1 MNTTYAAVRRDP
13 RQLSQVIKVEIS
25 VPETTGGC
33 ARILKARN
41 IWKIKN
47 LLLLMVLIFLLCL
60 PPILVIRNSNL
71 KIHEWNILSYCYSSL
86 CIPQVKLY
94 FLAKSKPNCITSLLF
109 FLSRQN
115 ERPLLK
121 VKKVFLTV
129 GLLT

>member
-47 LLLLMVLIFLLCL
+47 LLLLMVLIFLLYL
-60 PPILVIRNSNL
+60 PPILVIRNSYL
-71 KIHEWNILSYCYSSL
+71 KIHE
-86 CIPQVKLY
+86 
-94 FLAKSKPNCITSLLF
+94 
-109 FLSRQN
+109 
-115 ERPLLK
+115 
-121 VKKVFLTV
+121 
-129 GLLT
+129 